1 MGGVGRELVSF
12 LVFRFVCF
20 WFGGG
25 NRLER
30 ERREF
35 EPVPVSSAAGRL
47 REQDRGGGAATNGLI
62 TYQLSDHPTSP
73 RQSSDRQDKEDKED
87 KARQASKQVDKL
99 LVVFRRQ
106 AAPRQRSRSRSR
118 YRHRHYAASSA
129 STRASF
135 KLQASSSSLNVPEL
149 RYPPQPSSEFI

>member
-1 MGGVGRELVSF
+1 MCEDSEEGVGLGGVGRELVSF

-87 KARQASKQVDKL
+87 KARQGKQASKLTSSWWYSEDRPRPGKGQGQGQGTGTGTMQH
-99 LVVFRRQ
+99 Q
-106 AAPRQRSRSRSR
+106 AQAQGQ
-118 YRHRHYAASSA
+118 AS
-129 STRASF
+129 SF
-135 KLQASSSSLNVPEL
+135 KLKLECA
-149 RYPPQPSSEFI
+149 